1 MLRKTYLLVL
11 TLIAGLYASTSSAQI
26 FDIQVTDYGT
36 IPAGALRTFVDEQI
50 QTAENS
56 INKDF
61 PSGAPDRLMEGMANS
76 SVMAGKGIGTDYAS
90 NMSVFLIGAGVGVGA
105 DLDKPAGT
113 DSPLSGIGVAPGVIV
128 GFNLGFLDTK
138 SILGMDTDRL
148 NIFFNFMSYD
158 MKKKMGDPGKES
170 EIDLSTLAYGTHVRY
185 DWIKGS
191 GNKLLGWGG
200 VKLNFGF
207 EYNKTKFGFKSQL
220 NETINQTATTGEVIS
235 GTIKGTPEASI
246 LANTTSIPL
255 ALSTDIQLLYFVSIY
270 TGAGVDYNMGQ
281 AKGSGNLNGE
291 TSPLTCRT
299 AGLCRPVGSG
309 GLGDQTITVK
319 PSANINTTS
328 KVEPFLYRAFAGVQ
342 FNLPWTRIFVQVDKS
357 LSNDLIGATA
367 GLRFAF

>member
-11 TLIAGLYASTSSAQI
+11 TLFAGLYATTSSAQI
-26 FDIQVTDYGT
+26 FDLKVTSYGG
-36 IPAGALRTFVDEQI
+36 IPLALQTFVDEQI

-90 NMSVFLIGAGVGVGA
+90 NMSVFLIGAGIGVGA
-105 DLDKPAGT
+105 DLAKPAGT
-113 DSPLSGIGVAPGVIV
+113 DSPISGIGVAPGVIV
-128 GFNLGFLDTK
+128 GFNLGFLNTK

-148 NIFFNFMSYD
+148 NLYFNFMSYD
-158 MKKKMGDPGKES
+158 MKKTMGDPGKES
-170 EIDLSTLAYGTHVRY
+170 QIDLSTLAYGTHVRY

-207 EYNKTKFGFKSQL
+207 EYNKTTFGFKSKL
-220 NETINQTATTGEVIS
+220 NETINQTATTGEVIN
-235 GTIKGTPEASI
+235 GTITGSPEASI
-246 LANTTSIPL
+246 LASTTSIPL
-255 ALSTDIQLLYFVSIY
+255 ALSTDIQLLYFLTVY

-281 AKGSGNLNGE
+281 AKGKGLLNGNDSTLNCTGAIT
-291 TSPLTCRT
+291 TSC
-299 AGLCRPVGSG
+299 GSSP
-309 GLGDQTITVK
+309 TIIVK
-319 PSANINTTS
+319 PSANLNTTA

>member
-1 MLRKTYLLVL
+1 MLRKTYILVL
-11 TLIAGLYASTSSAQI
+11 TLFAGLYATTSSAQI
-26 FDIQVTDYGT
+26 FDIQVTDYGS
-36 IPAGALRTFVDEQI
+36 IPAGALRTFVDQQI

-105 DLDKPAGT
+105 DLAKPAGT
-113 DSPLSGIGVAPGVIV
+113 DSPISGVGVAPGVIV

-148 NIFFNFMSYD
+148 NLYFNFMSYD
-158 MKKKMGDPGKES
+158 MSKKMGDPGKES

-207 EYNKTKFGFKSQL
+207 EYNKTTFGFKSKI
-220 NETINQTATTGEVIS
+220 NESIDQTATTNER
-235 GTIKGTPEASI
+235 IKGTISGSPEASI

-281 AKGSGNLNGE
+281 AKGKGELNGNNS
-291 TSPLTCRT
+291 TLTCT
-299 AGLCRPVGSG
+299 GGTLCSTPTS
-309 GLGDQTITVK
+309 ITVK
-319 PSANINTTS
+319 PAANLNTTA

-357 LSNDLIGATA
+357 LSNDLIGATT